1 MLRTDDSE
9 ICVMSSKKLGERI
22 RRLRAMK
29 GYSQANIAEDLGIT
43 PGAYA
48 KIERGEIDPNTARLY
63 EIAKSLEV
71 NITDLFEE
79 HSKANLKESKPD
91 YGYATKDEVADLAHA
106 ILKISKAIERIEE
119 QLPKKAAPKKKGGKK

>member
-1 MLRTDDSE
+1 
-9 ICVMSSKKLGERI
+9 MSSKKLGEKI

-63 EIAKSLEV
+63 EIAKSLDVAVTEFFDDKPK
-71 NITDLFEE
+71 TT
-79 HSKANLKESKPD
+79 AKESKTD

-106 ILKISKAIERIEE
+106 ILKLTKAVERIEE
-119 QLPKKAAPKKKGGKK
+119 QLPASRASAAKKAVIKKRNKK